1 MDEPGGGP
9 ASLAQLCQGLQRAA
23 DADRRRLARTLHDSA
38 SQTLSAA
45 AMSLSLLEGEG
56 GLSAAGKRA
65 LAQAQVLVAAC
76 CKELQEIS
84 QQLHPPLLA
93 EAGLGPALAALARRL
108 GPGRLVLEH
117 APLPRLPPLTEL
129 NAFRFVEEAL
139 GLYLPDSPVRGR
151 IFHDGE
157 VAIALEGALPPG
169 ANGGVIR
176 LALRQRVRAAS
187 GRLRERRAAAH
198 LSLEVRFPTPSNR

>member
-9 ASLAQLCQGLQRAA
+9 ASLAQLCQGLQSAA

-45 AMSLSLLEGEG
+45 VMSLSLLEGEG
-56 GLSAAGKRA
+56 GLSATGKRA
-65 LAQAQVLVAAC
+65 LADAQVLLAAC
-76 CKELQEIS
+76 CRELQEIS

-108 GPGRLVLEH
+108 GPGRFVLEY
-117 APLPRLPPLTEL
+117 APLPRLPTPTEL
-129 NAFRFVEEAL
+129 HAFRFVEEAL
-139 GLYLPDSPVRGR
+139 GLYDPDRPVRGR
-151 IFHDGE
+151 LFHDGE
-157 VAIALEGALPPG
+157 VAIALHGTPG
-169 ANGGVIR
+169 AAAGVIR

-187 GRLRERRAAAH
+187 GRLRERRAPDH
-198 LSLEVRFPTPSNR
+198 LSLEVRFPTPSVDES